1 MVLGFALLAA
11 RLAAYGARAASGAVK
26 VAKSPVGK
34 VGIIGGAVGWAGLG
48 VASATKE
55 VEQSAKQGGT
65 GLLYVGGIIAAVI
78 LVLIIIMRRK

>member
-1 MVLGFALLAA
+1 MVLGFALLGA

-34 VGIIGGAVGWAGLG
+34 VGIIGGTVGWAGLG

-78 LVLIIIMRRK
+78 LVLILITRRK